1 MFTGYDIFGPEKEIR
16 EHLKSMEFEY
26 ECGNFESS
34 NGKKVSFVRVAN
46 VSDVVKKSVSQLSE
60 SGYLAEK
67 CNIPKNLLWVLLTG
81 DKGGK
86 STKLLLQFLN
96 CKEQHSIHTARLL
109 AIYEGDKDNY
119 ECMQKVFGPVI
130 EETMKVL
137 SNITELD
144 LKVDLTKNPMSPSQQ
159 PNFDIRG
166 MGNWPHELQELFR
179 NCQNE
184 YRSQRCLLCQ
194 KTTHFQSHSS
204 NCDANNPSS
213 AKCTISEFWL
223 SLGGDWE
230 FIARLLGL
238 TGPNGTFFCNFC
250 HAQLKDLEK
259 GKPHTP
265 WLLQHGA
272 TASDTHTKKFPVRS
286 FESILSDNNR
296 FVKGGSVKSKAN
308 QFHNCESLPIYQ
320 ATGPVIDSVSCM
332 PLHLSLGLGKQA
344 LELVE
349 SEAISL
355 DNSIKEAN
363 GEASP
368 ELVEAFQKR
377 EELTVECANLEELL
391 EGDNEAIN
399 STEEKLRSF
408 IAEKASYHQKEGRRY
423 NVQN

>member
-1 MFTGYDIFGPEKEIR
+1 
-16 EHLKSMEFEY
+16 MEFEY
-26 ECGNFESS
+26 DCGNFESS
-34 NGKKVSFVRVAN
+34 TGKKVSFVRVAD
-46 VSDVVKKSVSQLSE
+46 VSDVVKKSVNQLNV
-60 SGYLAEK
+60 SGLLVEK
-67 CNIPKNLLWVLLTG
+67 SNIPKNLLWVLLTG

-119 ECMQKVFGPVI
+119 ECIQKVFGPVI

-144 LKVDLTKNPMSPSQQ
+144 LKVDLTKIASPSQQ

-166 MGNWPHELQELFR
+166 MANWPNELKELFR

-184 YRSQRCLLCQ
+184 YHSQRCLLCQ
-194 KTTHFQSHSS
+194 KTSFFKSHSS
-204 NCDANNPSS
+204 NCDANKPSS
-213 AKCTISEFWL
+213 AKYSISEFWL

-259 GKPHTP
+259 GKPHAP
-265 WLLQHGA
+265 WLLQQGA
-272 TASDTHTKKFPVRS
+272 TASHTCTKKFPVRS
-286 FESILSDNNR
+286 FESILSDNDR

-308 QFHNCESLPIYQ
+308 QFHNCESTPIYL

-355 DNSIKEAN
+355 DNSIKEAK

-377 EELTVECANLEELL
+377 EESILECANLEELL
-391 EGDNEAIN
+391 ENDNEAIN
-399 STEEKLRSF
+399 STEEKLQRF
-408 IAEKASYHQKEGRRY
+408 LAETAPYHQKEGRRY
-423 NVQN
+423 SVQCAELNSKCHLK

>member
-1 MFTGYDIFGPEKEIR
+1 MFTGYDIFGPEKGIR

-26 ECGNFESS
+26 ESGNFESS
-34 NGKKVSFVRVAN
+34 NGKKVSFIRVAN
-46 VSDVVKKSVSQLSE
+46 VSDVVKKSVTQLNE
-60 SGYLAEK
+60 SGFFVEK
-67 CNIPKNLLWVLLTG
+67 SNIPRNLLWVLLTG

-96 CKEQHSIHTARLL
+96 CKEQHSIRTARLL

-119 ECMQKVFGPVI
+119 QCIQKVFGPVI
-130 EETMKVL
+130 EATMQVL
-137 SNITELD
+137 SNITELE
-144 LKVDLTKNPMSPSQQ
+144 LRVDLTKITSPSQQ

-166 MGNWPHELQELFR
+166 MVNWPNELQELFR

-184 YRSQRCLLCQ
+184 YHSQRCLLCQ
-194 KTTHFQSHSS
+194 RTTHFESHSS
-204 NCDANNPSS
+204 NCDANKPSS
-213 AKCTISEFWL
+213 AKYSISEFWL

-250 HAQLKDLEK
+250 HVQLKDLEK

-272 TASDTHTKKFPVRS
+272 TTSHTCTKKFPVRS
-286 FESILSDNNR
+286 FESILSDNDR

-308 QFHNCESLPIYQ
+308 QFHNCESIPIYQ
-320 ATGPVIDSVSCM
+320 TTGPVIDSVSCM

-355 DNSIKEAN
+355 DKTIKEAN

-377 EELTVECANLEELL
+377 EELILECASLEELL
-391 EGDNEAIN
+391 EDDNEAIN
-399 STEEKLRSF
+399 STEEKFQSF
-408 IAEKASYHQKEGRRY
+408 LAKTALYHQKEGRRY

>member
-1 MFTGYDIFGPEKEIR
+1 MP
-16 EHLKSMEFEY
+16 
-26 ECGNFESS
+26 
-34 NGKKVSFVRVAN
+34 
-46 VSDVVKKSVSQLSE
+46 
-60 SGYLAEK
+60 
-67 CNIPKNLLWVLLTG
+67 LLV
-81 DKGGK
+81 
-86 STKLLLQFLN
+86 
-96 CKEQHSIHTARLL
+96 
-109 AIYEGDKDNY
+109 
-119 ECMQKVFGPVI
+119 
-130 EETMKVL
+130 
-137 SNITELD
+137 
-144 LKVDLTKNPMSPSQQ
+144 
-159 PNFDIRG
+159 
-166 MGNWPHELQELFR
+166 
-179 NCQNE
+179 
-184 YRSQRCLLCQ
+184 
-194 KTTHFQSHSS
+194 THIQ
-204 NCDANNPSS
+204 
-213 AKCTISEFWL
+213 
-223 SLGGDWE
+223 
-230 FIARLLGL
+230 
-238 TGPNGTFFCNFC
+238 
-250 HAQLKDLEK
+250 
-259 GKPHTP
+259 
-265 WLLQHGA
+265 
-272 TASDTHTKKFPVRS
+272 KKFPVRS

>member
-1 MFTGYDIFGPEKEIR
+1 MSAGYDIFGSEKEIR

-46 VSDVVKKSVSQLSE
+46 VSDVVKKSVTQLNE
-60 SGYLAEK
+60 SGFFVEK
-67 CNIPKNLLWVLLTG
+67 TNIPKNLLWILLTG

-96 CKEQHSIHTARLL
+96 CGEQHSTHTACLL
-109 AIYEGDKDNY
+109 AIYEGDKDNHQ
-119 ECMQKVFGPVI
+119 CIQKVFGPVI

-144 LKVDLTKNPMSPSQQ
+144 LKVDLTEITRPSQQ

-166 MGNWPHELQELFR
+166 MANWPNELQELFQ

-194 KTTHFQSHSS
+194 RKPTFFKSHSS
-204 NCDANNPSS
+204 KCDANKPSS
-213 AKCTISEFWL
+213 AKYSISEFWL

-265 WLLQHGA
+265 WLLQQCAITSH
-272 TASDTHTKKFPVRS
+272 TCTKKFPVRS
-286 FESILSDNNR
+286 FESILSDNDR
-296 FVKGGSVKSKAN
+296 FVEGGSVKSKAN
-308 QFHNCESLPIYQ
+308 QFHNCESTPIFQ

-355 DNSIKEAN
+355 DKTIKEAN

-377 EELTVECANLEELL
+377 DELILECASLEELL
-391 EGDNEAIN
+391 EDKNEAIN
-399 STEEKLRSF
+399 STEEKLQMF
-408 IAEKASYHQKEGRRY
+408 LAQTAPYHQKEGRRY

>member
-46 VSDVVKKSVSQLSE
+46 VSDVVKKSVLQLSE

-67 CNIPKNLLWVLLTG
+67 SNIPKNLLWVLLTG

-130 EETMKVL
+130 EKTMKVL

-184 YRSQRCLLCQ
+184 YRSQRCSLCQ

-213 AKCTISEFWL
+213 AKYTISEFWL

-265 WLLQHGA
+265 WLLQYGA

-408 IAEKASYHQKEGRRY
+408 IAETASYHQKEGRRY